1 MVWFYIDQ
9 TSHVP
14 VYKQICDRIKE
25 MVISGKIK
33 PGDFVPSVRKLAKD
47 LGVNVNTV
55 ARAYRE
61 LVNEDVL
68 QPIKGEGYTVKGI
81 DEGFVKEKLEDLRKI
96 LTNLKTIGLKKDDA
110 LKILEEVFG
119 DDSEG

>member
-1 MVWFYIDQ
+1 MWFYIDQ

-14 VYKQICDRIKE
+14 VYKQICDRVKE

-33 PGDFVPSVRKLAKD
+33 PGDFVPSIRKLAKD

-61 LVNEDVL
+61 LVNEGVL
-68 QPIKGEGYTVKGI
+68 QPVKGEGYTVREIGE
-81 DEGFVKEKLEDLRKI
+81 DFVKEKLEDLQKI
-96 LTNLKTIGLKKDDA
+96 LINLRTMGVKKNEV
-110 LKILEEVFG
+110 LRIIEEVFR
-119 DDSEG
+119 DDLEG

>member
-1 MVWFYIDQ
+1 MWFYIDQ

-14 VYKQICDRIKE
+14 VYKQICDRVKE

-33 PGDFVPSVRKLAKD
+33 PGNFVPSIRKLAKD

-61 LVNEDVL
+61 LVNEGVL
-68 QPIKGEGYTVKGI
+68 QPVKGEGYTVREIGE
-81 DEGFVKEKLEDLRKI
+81 DFVKEKLEDLQKI
-96 LTNLKTIGLKKDDA
+96 LINLRTMGVKKNEV
-110 LKILEEVFG
+110 LRIIEEVFR
-119 DDSEG
+119 DDLEG